1 MQKSNIILTFASMMR
16 KAPLMAVLLLVLASC
31 SGRKTLADYELS
43 LDSIV
48 VDTFV
53 SVSKDANA
61 PRCTLHLNVK
71 VFSGPNAEQMN
82 DSVLRG
88 GILPADYLSLT
99 DDKIPVREAV
109 DSFIKRYFT
118 DYRAFYGKVYA
129 EESGAGTADLSY
141 RVDTKVEMLRSGTI
155 NYLASITDQ
164 SGASATT
171 YTLVHNLDAETG
183 RILHLWDLFGSDQ
196 LSTLG
201 QDIGE
206 ALASQLELSDTIAL
220 REQGYFVHTPFYAPD
235 NYLVDDDGVVF
246 IFVPGEITMKEEGE
260 IRVKF

>member
-1 MQKSNIILTFASMMR
+1 M
-16 KAPLMAVLLLVLASC
+16 
-31 SGRKTLADYELS
+31 
-43 LDSIV
+43 
-48 VDTFV
+48 
-53 SVSKDANA
+53 
-61 PRCTLHLNVK
+61 
-71 VFSGPNAEQMN
+71 
-82 DSVLRG
+82 
-88 GILPADYLSLT
+88 
-99 DDKIPVREAV
+99 
-109 DSFIKRYFT
+109 
-118 DYRAFYGKVYA
+118 
-129 EESGAGTADLSY
+129 
-141 RVDTKVEMLRSGTI
+141 DTKVEMLRSGTI

-206 ALASQLELSDTIAL
+206 ALTSQLELSDTIAL

-235 NYLVDDDGVVF
+235 NYLVDEDCVVF
-246 IFVPGEITMKEEGE
+246 IFVPGEIATKEEGE